1 MPEYERNLVRK
12 IRQSPYRCSMHSYFC
27 TMMTAKLYL
36 LFFCSLVT
44 GATAFAR
51 IKPGQPKPDSK
62 LYEVRIYHPTPGKY
76 AEIVDRFRQY
86 TTKIFEKHG
95 MENIGYWTP
104 TDTARK
110 ELIYI
115 LAYPNREARDA
126 SWKAFGSDPE
136 WKAVVAKTEAN
147 GKLVDHVDQIFMTES
162 DISPKIKIGQKSPER
177 TFELRTYTPAPG
189 KLENLLSRFR
199 DHTIKLFSQH
209 GMTHIGYWITEEKD
223 TSVQPKLV
231 YILAHPSE
239 VEGKQ
244 HFDEF
249 RKDPTWVKAK
259 EESEKNGPLTTKVE
273 SVYMKPTDYSPIK

>member
-1 MPEYERNLVRK
+1 M
-12 IRQSPYRCSMHSYFC
+12 I
-27 TMMTAKLYL
+27 TKLYL
-36 LFFCSLVT
+36 VLTGSLFLSICM
-44 GATAFAR
+44 FALPASAR
-51 IKPGQPKPDSK
+51 PDKPGSSPVKPGSK
-62 LYEVRIYHPTPGKY
+62 LYEVRIYHPNPGKY

-104 TDTARK
+104 TDTTNK

-115 LAYPNREARDA
+115 LAYPDRAARDA

-162 DISPKIKIGQKSPER
+162 DISPKIKVSQKSPER
-177 TFELRTYTPAPG
+177 IFELRTYTPTPG
-189 KLENLLSRFR
+189 KLPNLLSRFR
-199 DHTIKLFSQH
+199 DHTINLFSKH
-209 GMTHIGYWITEEKD
+209 GMTHIGYWVTEEKD
-223 TSVQPKLV
+223 GAESKLV

-239 VEGKQ
+239 AVGKQ

-249 RKDPTWVKAK
+249 RKDPKWITVKDA
-259 EESEKNGPLTTKVE
+259 SEKEAGGSLTTKVE
-273 SVYMKPTDYSPIK
+273 SVYMQPTDYSPMK

>member
-1 MPEYERNLVRK
+1 MTDRLYSLFLV
-12 IRQSPYRCSMHSYFC
+12 SLLFC
-27 TMMTAKLYL
+27 TA
-36 LFFCSLVT
+36 
-44 GATAFAR
+44 AFAM
-51 IKPGQPKPDSK
+51 PAEPAPSSK
-62 LYEVRIYHPTPGKY
+62 FYEVRIYYPTPGKY

-104 TDTARK
+104 TDTSRK

-115 LAYPNREARDA
+115 LAYPSREARDA

-147 GKLVDHVDQIFMTES
+147 GKLVDHVDQIFMTEA
-162 DISPKIKIGQKSPER
+162 DISPKLKLAQKSPER

-189 KLENLLSRFR
+189 KLPNLLSRFR
-199 DHTIKLFSQH
+199 DHTINLFSKH
-209 GMTHIGYWITEEKD
+209 GMTNVAYWVTEEKGGSD
-223 TSVQPKLV
+223 QAATTQPKLV

-239 VEGKQ
+239 AEGKQ

-249 RKDPTWVKAK
+249 RKDPKWVAAKA
-259 EESEKNGPLTTKVE
+259 ESEKDGPLTTKVE

>member
-1 MPEYERNLVRK
+1 MPKCASMRK
-12 IRQSPYRCSMHSYFC
+12 GIILFIFKTKMATS
-27 TMMTAKLYL
+27 LYSL
-36 LFFCSLVT
+36 LTVGLLMSTVT
-44 GATAFAR
+44 LGNPN
-51 IKPGQPKPDSK
+51 PGKTNHPKADSK
-62 LYEVRIYHPTPGKY
+62 FYEIRIYHPTPGKY

-86 TTKIFEKHG
+86 TLKIFEKHG

-104 TDTARK
+104 TDTTNK

-115 LAYPNREARDA
+115 LAYPSREARDA

-162 DISPKIKIGQKSPER
+162 DISPKIKLTQKSPER

-189 KLENLLSRFR
+189 KLPNLLTRFR
-199 DHTIKLFSQH
+199 DHTIKLFSKH
-209 GMTHIGYWITEEKD
+209 GMTHIGYWITQEKD
-223 TSVQPKLV
+223 PTAQSKLV

-239 VEGKQ
+239 AEGKQ

-249 RKDPTWVKAK
+249 RKDPKWVKVKA
-259 EESEKNGPLTTKVE
+259 ESEKDGALTTKVE
-273 SVYMKPTDYSPIK
+273 SIYMKPTDYSPIK

>member
-1 MPEYERNLVRK
+1 MAYTNAVAKPNPAKATRMHR
-12 IRQSPYRCSMHSYFC
+12 SADSRC
-27 TMMTAKLYL
+27 
-36 LFFCSLVT
+36 
-44 GATAFAR
+44 
-51 IKPGQPKPDSK
+51 
-62 LYEVRIYHPTPGKY
+62 YEVRIYHPTPGKY

-104 TDTARK
+104 TDTTNK

-162 DISPKIKIGQKSPER
+162 DISPKLKLSKESPNR
-177 TFELRTYTPAPG
+177 TFELRTYTPSPG
-189 KLENLLSRFR
+189 KLPNLLTRFR
-199 DHTIKLFSQH
+199 DHTIKLFEKH
-209 GMTHIGYWITEEKD
+209 GMTNVAYWVTQEKD
-223 TSVQPKLV
+223 PNEQPKLV

-239 VEGKQ
+239 AEGKK

-249 RKDPTWVKAK
+249 RKDPVWVKAK
-259 EESEKNGPLTTKVE
+259 AESEKDGALTTKVE
-273 SVYMKPTDYSPIK
+273 SVYMTPTDYSPIK

>member
-1 MPEYERNLVRK
+1 MSKRYLVLT
-12 IRQSPYRCSMHSYFC
+12 FG
-27 TMMTAKLYL
+27 L
-36 LFFCSLVT
+36 LFSAL
-44 GATAFAR
+44 AFANPTPV
-51 IKPGQPKPDSK
+51 KPVSSEPTASSK
-62 LYEVRIYHPTPGKY
+62 FYEVRIYYPTPGKY

-86 TTKIFEKHG
+86 TLKIFEKHG

-104 TDTARK
+104 TDTTRK

-115 LAYPNREARDA
+115 LAYPSREARDA

-162 DISPKIKIGQKSPER
+162 DLSPAIKVNQQSPER
-177 TFELRTYTPAPG
+177 TFELRTYTAAPG
-189 KLENLLSRFR
+189 KLNDLLTRFR
-199 DHTIKLFSQH
+199 DHTRKLFSKH
-209 GMTHIGYWITEEKD
+209 GMTNIGYWITQEKD
-223 TSVQPKLV
+223 PAAQPKLV

-239 VEGKQ
+239 AEGKQ

-249 RKDPTWVKAK
+249 RKDPKWVKAK

-273 SVYMKPTDYSPIK
+273 SVYMKPTDYSPMK

>member
-1 MPEYERNLVRK
+1 M
-12 IRQSPYRCSMHSYFC
+12 I
-27 TMMTAKLYL
+27 TKLYL
-36 LFFCSLVT
+36 VLTGSLFLSMSL
-44 GATAFAR
+44 FALAASPQPG
-51 IKPGQPKPDSK
+51 KPGSK

-104 TDTARK
+104 TDTTNK

-115 LAYPNREARDA
+115 LAYPDRAARDA

-162 DISPKIKIGQKSPER
+162 DISPKINIARKSPER
-177 TFELRTYTPAPG
+177 TFELRTYTPTPG
-189 KLENLLSRFR
+189 KLPNLLSRFR
-199 DHTIKLFSQH
+199 DHTIKLFSKH
-209 GMTHIGYWITEEKD
+209 GMTNVGYFITEEKD
-223 TSVQPKLV
+223 AATPPKLV

-239 VEGKQ
+239 AEGKQ

-249 RKDPTWVKAK
+249 RKDPKWIAAK
-259 EESEKNGPLTTKVE
+259 EESEKMGGGSLTTKVE
-273 SVYMKPTDYSPIK
+273 SVYMKPTDYSPMK

>member
-1 MPEYERNLVRK
+1 M
-12 IRQSPYRCSMHSYFC
+12 S
-27 TMMTAKLYL
+27 KLSLGLITGL
-36 LFFCSLVT
+36 LLSVM
-44 GATAFAR
+44 AVS
-51 IKPGQPKPDSK
+51 KPASGPDRPAGEPNASR

-86 TTKIFEKHG
+86 TTKLFEKHG

-126 SWKAFGSDPE
+126 SWKAFGSDPD
-136 WKAVVAKTEAN
+136 WKAVVAKTEAA

-162 DISPKIKIGQKSPER
+162 DVSPKVKTKRESPAR
-177 TFELRTYTPAPG
+177 TFELRTYTATPG
-189 KLENLLSRFR
+189 NLETLLTRFR

-209 GMTHIGYWITEEKD
+209 GMTNIGYWITEEKD
-223 TSVQPKLV
+223 AATQPKLV

-239 VEGKQ
+239 AAGKQ

-249 RKDPTWVKAK
+249 RKDPNWLKAK
-259 EESEKNGPLTTKVE
+259 EASEKNGPLTTKVE
-273 SVYMKPTDYSPIK
+273 SVYMKPTDYSPLQ

>member
-1 MPEYERNLVRK
+1 M
-12 IRQSPYRCSMHSYFC
+12 I
-27 TMMTAKLYL
+27 TKLYAVLTGSL
-36 LFFCSLVT
+36 LLSISTLALPAST
-44 GATAFAR
+44 QPD
-51 IKPGQPKPDSK
+51 KPGSNPAKPGSK

-104 TDTARK
+104 TDTTNK

-115 LAYPNREARDA
+115 LAYPDRAARDA

-162 DISPKIKIGQKSPER
+162 DISPKVKIARKSPER
-177 TFELRTYTPAPG
+177 TFELRTYTPTPG
-189 KLENLLSRFR
+189 KMPNLLSRFR
-199 DHTIKLFSQH
+199 DHTIKLFSKH
-209 GMTHIGYWITEEKD
+209 GMTNVGYFITEEKD
-223 TSVQPKLV
+223 AATPPKLV

-239 VEGKQ
+239 AEGKQ

-249 RKDPTWVKAK
+249 RKDPKWMAAK
-259 EESEKNGPLTTKVE
+259 EESEKMGGGSLTTKVE
-273 SVYMKPTDYSPIK
+273 SVYMKPTDYSPMK

>member
-1 MPEYERNLVRK
+1 MLPILFLLT
-12 IRQSPYRCSMHSYFC
+12 IMS
-27 TMMTAKLYL
+27 KLYFFL
-36 LFFCSLVT
+36 LLSVVS
-44 GATAFAR
+44 ATATLAKTNPT
-51 IKPGQPKPDSK
+51 KPSSK
-62 LYEVRIYHPTPGKY
+62 FYEVRIYYPTPGKY

-86 TTKIFEKHG
+86 TTRIFEKHG

-104 TDTARK
+104 TDTSRK

-115 LAYPNREARDA
+115 LAYPSREARDA

-162 DISPKIKIGQKSPER
+162 DFSPKIKTAQKSPAR
-177 TFELRTYTPAPG
+177 TFELRTYTPAPD
-189 KLENLLSRFR
+189 KLDALLTRFR
-199 DHTIKLFSQH
+199 DHTMKLFNKH
-209 GMTHIGYWITEEKD
+209 GMTNIGYWITQEKD
-223 TSVQPKLV
+223 GGQPKLL

-239 VEGKQ
+239 TEGKA

-259 EESEKNGPLTTKVE
+259 GESEKNGSLTTKVE
-273 SVYMKPTDYSPIK
+273 SVYMTPTDYSPIK

>member
-1 MPEYERNLVRK
+1 MITLKRAIVAESNFPVLVPLL
-12 IRQSPYRCSMHSYFC
+12 S
-27 TMMTAKLYL
+27 TMNIL
-36 LFFCSLVT
+36 LSLLSCSLLLST
-44 GATAFAR
+44 TAMAR
-51 IKPGQPKPDSK
+51 PAPVKPTSK

-104 TDTARK
+104 TDTTNK

-147 GKLVDHVDQIFMTES
+147 GKLVDHVDQIFMTEA
-162 DISPKIKIGQKSPER
+162 DISPTLKLTKKSPER
-177 TFELRTYTPAPG
+177 TFELRTYTPTPD
-189 KLENLLSRFR
+189 KLPNLLSRFR
-199 DHTIKLFSQH
+199 DHTISLFKKH
-209 GMTHIGYWITEEKD
+209 GMTQVAYWTTEEKD
-223 TSVQPKLV
+223 GGQPKLV

-239 VEGKQ
+239 TEGKQ

-249 RKDPTWVKAK
+249 RKDPKWIAAKAD
-259 EESEKNGPLTTKVE
+259 SEKNGPLTTKVE
-273 SVYMKPTDYSPIK
+273 SVYMTPTDYSPLK